1 MITHQNFFFFAKPGV
16 NLSVNVFINSFNII
30 TDYKIILLDNLNRR
44 MLIKQENLRFKTFR
58 MKKVIFLEI
67 LFEYTIKV
75 PILRLEMFQLCVT
88 HFTEVFL
95 KN

>member
-1 MITHQNFFFFAKPGV
+1 MHQSSFFFAKPGV

-30 TDYKIILLDNLNRR
+30 TNYKIILLDNLNRR

-67 LFEYTIKV
+67 LFEYAIKV
-75 PILRLEMFQLCVT
+75 PILRLQMFQLCVT